1 MNGIQRR
8 LKAISIKHG
17 IHFADAVAVL
27 EDEQALWRE
36 DEGEW
41 QEDRYVAVG
50 LDHLGRVLT
59 VVFTIRGETIRLIS
73 ARIATKKERST
84 YEQRR

>member
-1 MNGIQRR
+1 MSYEWDSA
-8 LKAISIKHG
+8 KAESNLHKHG

-27 EDEQALWRE
+27 EDEQGLWRE

-50 LDHLGRVLT
+50 LDHLG
-59 VVFTIRGETIRLIS
+59 
-73 ARIATKKERST
+73 
-84 YEQRR
+84 